1 MTHLEKAKELLYQG
15 YHCSQ
20 ALFGAFA
27 GEFGLDERTAFK
39 LSTCYGAGMRRGE
52 TCGVISAGLLVLGLA
67 FGFYDVDDRELEM
80 YGNQKTREYI
90 DRFEEKMG
98 SIRCRDILKHNFA
111 TEEGTAAIRQ
121 AGLVVKRCPDVME
134 TGIAL
139 LEEMLKG
146 SEEIRAVGQYRDETS
161 EVWRGSDKKE
171 DDRELRRMMKQTG
184 KRRHFRQNVTRLIG
198 GTREQIAFIQFDIR
212 GFKIINDLYGEH
224 FGDEVLYNISKQL
237 QELCGEEQYFINL
250 QSDVFM
256 VVTAYEARRDLE
268 QFIDLLDDRLSMFRD
283 LELHFSFGVYTVIDR
298 GMELRQME
306 GRASMARKAAKESV
320 LTNVVY
326 YTEQFKELLY
336 TRKFIEESMKA
347 AINGHQFKMYLQ
359 PKYSIRQNRIVGA
372 EALVRWVHP
381 QRGMIFPDEFIP
393 IIEENG
399 FIRNVDYFIWE
410 EAARFIGRLLK
421 EGIADCPISVN
432 MSRIHLQDDLCKE
445 VLERILKETG
455 IDRQLLELEITETV
469 DDQQISKKAQE
480 LKDRGFKL
488 LMDDFGSGYSS
499 LNILLETPFD
509 VIKLDRKFVGNMM
522 LSERGKVILEHVAA
536 MADKIGLGLL
546 AEGVETKEQAQVL
559 QGLGCDLAQ
568 GYFYA
573 KPMPAEEF
581 YERLVRERKGETGQG
596 PQR

>member
-27 GEFGLDERTAFK
+27 EDFGIDERTAFR
-39 LSTCYGAGMRRGE
+39 LSTCFGAGMRRGE
-52 TCGVISAGLLVLGLA
+52 TCGGVSAGLLVLGLA
-67 FGFYDVDDRELEM
+67 FGFCDVDDRELEM

-98 SIRCRDILKHNFA
+98 STLCRDILKQNFK
-111 TEEGTAAIRQ
+111 TKEGAAAIKQ

-134 TGIAL
+134 TGIGI
-139 LEEMLKG
+139 LEEMLRERG
-146 SEEIRAVGQYRDETS
+146 AVMEVGQYRDETS
-161 EVWRGSDKKE
+161 DVWRETEGTQ
-171 DDRELRRMMKQTG
+171 DDRELRRMMKKTG
-184 KRRHFRQNVTRLIG
+184 KRRHFRQNVTRLIS
-198 GTREQIAFIQFDIR
+198 GTKDQVAFIQFDIR
-212 GFKIINDLYGEH
+212 GFKIINDLYGER
-224 FGDEVLYNISKQL
+224 FGDEVLYNTSKQL
-237 QELCGEEQYFINL
+237 KELCGEEQYFINL

-256 VVTAYEARRDLE
+256 VVTAYRTQRELE
-268 QFIDLLDDRLSMFRD
+268 QFIDLLDDQLSVFRE
-283 LELHFSFGVYTVIDR
+283 LELHFSFGVYTLIDR
-298 GMELRQME
+298 GMDLRQME

-320 LTNVVY
+320 TTNVVFY
-326 YTEQFKELLY
+326 KEQFKELLY

-347 AINGHQFKMYLQ
+347 AVSERQFQMFLQ
-359 PKYSIRQNRIVGA
+359 PKYSIKQNRIVGA

-381 QRGMIFPDEFIP
+381 ERGMIFPDEFIP

-410 EAARFIGRLLK
+410 EAARFIRRLAQN
-421 EGIADCPISVN
+421 GITDCPISVN
-432 MSRIHLQDDLCKE
+432 MSRVHLQDDLCKQKLRDI
-445 VLERILKETG
+445 LEETG
-455 IDRQLLELEITETV
+455 IDRRLLELEITETM
-469 DDQQISKKAQE
+469 DDQQVSKKAQE
-480 LKDRGFKL
+480 LKDEGYKL

-522 LSERGKVILEHVAA
+522 LSERGKVILEQVAT
-536 MADKIGLGLL
+536 MADKIGLGIL

-559 QGLGCDLAQ
+559 QKLGCDLAQ

-581 YERLVRERKGETGQG
+581 FERLMKERGNRQA
-596 PQR
+596 

>member
-27 GEFGLDERTAFK
+27 EDFGIDERTAFR
-39 LSTCYGAGMRRGE
+39 LSTCFGAGMRRGE
-52 TCGVISAGLLVLGLA
+52 TCGGVSAGLLVLGLA
-67 FGFYDVDDRELEM
+67 YGFCDVDDRELEM

-98 SIRCRDILKHNFA
+98 STLCRDILKQNFK
-111 TEEGTAAIRQ
+111 TKEGAAAIKQ

-134 TGIAL
+134 TGIGI
-139 LEEMLKG
+139 LEEMLRERG
-146 SEEIRAVGQYRDETS
+146 AVMEVGQYRDETS
-161 EVWRGSDKKE
+161 DVWRETEGTQ
-171 DDRELRRMMKQTG
+171 DDRELRRMMKKTG
-184 KRRHFRQNVTRLIG
+184 KRRHFRQNVTRLIS
-198 GTREQIAFIQFDIR
+198 GTKDQVAFIQFDIR
-212 GFKIINDLYGEH
+212 GFKIINDLYGER
-224 FGDEVLYNISKQL
+224 FGDEVLYNTSKQL
-237 QELCGEEQYFINL
+237 KELCGEEQYFINL

-256 VVTAYEARRDLE
+256 VVTAYRTQRELE
-268 QFIDLLDDRLSMFRD
+268 QFIDLLDDQLSVFRE
-283 LELHFSFGVYTVIDR
+283 LELHFSFGVYTLIDR
-298 GMELRQME
+298 GMDLRQME

-320 LTNVVY
+320 TTNVVFY
-326 YTEQFKELLY
+326 KEQFKELLY

-347 AINGHQFKMYLQ
+347 AVSERQFQMFLQ
-359 PKYSIRQNRIVGA
+359 PKYSIKQNRIVGA

-381 QRGMIFPDEFIP
+381 ERGMIFPDEFIP

-410 EAARFIGRLLK
+410 EAARFIRRLAQN
-421 EGIADCPISVN
+421 GVTDCPISVN
-432 MSRIHLQDDLCKE
+432 MSRVHLQDDLCKQK
-445 VLERILKETG
+445 LRDILQETG
-455 IDRQLLELEITETV
+455 IDRRLLELEITETM
-469 DDQQISKKAQE
+469 DDQQVSKKAQE
-480 LKDRGFKL
+480 LKDEGYKL

-522 LSERGKVILEHVAA
+522 LSERGKVILEQVAT

-559 QGLGCDLAQ
+559 QKLGCDLAQ

-581 YERLVRERKGETGQG
+581 FERLMKERGNRQA
-596 PQR
+596 